1 MHIKMGAAAR
11 PFFSLHDYGKMK
23 PLEVEEPENPRNSST
38 CSVLLAALLLLLL
51 LGDFRKKKRCNN
63 YKEEEGEKVGGVGN
77 LTESR

>member
-23 PLEVEEPENPRNSST
+23 PLEVEEPEPEEFIYLF
-38 CSVLLAALLLLLL
+38 CPACCCCCWEIF
-51 LGDFRKKKRCNN
+51 GKKKRCNN